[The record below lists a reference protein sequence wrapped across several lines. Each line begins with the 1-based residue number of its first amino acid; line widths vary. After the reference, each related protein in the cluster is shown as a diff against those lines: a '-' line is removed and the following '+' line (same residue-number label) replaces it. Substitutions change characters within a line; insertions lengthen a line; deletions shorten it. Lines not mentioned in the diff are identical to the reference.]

1 MEFKYDQTKLNVL
14 CQTYGI
20 SNLFLFGSQA
30 RGDSSEDSDIDLI
43 AKFDKPIGLI
53 EFVKAEQ
60 ELSQMF
66 SKPVDLLTEQSINP
80 KIKESIQRDLLSLY
94 SE

>member
-66 SKPVDLLTEQSINP
+66 SKPVDLLTERSINP